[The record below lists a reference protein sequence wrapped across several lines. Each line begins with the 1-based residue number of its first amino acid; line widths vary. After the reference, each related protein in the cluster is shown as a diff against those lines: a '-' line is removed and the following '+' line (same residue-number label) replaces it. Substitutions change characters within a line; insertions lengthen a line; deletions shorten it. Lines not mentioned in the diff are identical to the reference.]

1 MKKLQRYDVSPAY
14 DDSGMWVTERKDNT
28 GQYCLSGDVSALEA
42 ENERLRRRFSKL
54 SQKLAAYTFLPDTKF
69 PAFEN
74 GKETGYWDAHEQI
87 DAILNREQQEK
98 P

>member
-42 ENERLRRRFSKL
+42 ENERLGDGLRNALLTCIYALDNTRTL
-54 SQKLAAYTFLPDTKF
+54 SDIDFI
-69 PAFEN
+69 N
-74 GKETGYWDAHEQI
+74 RQI
-87 DAILNREQQEK
+87 EAILNREHEK
-98 P
+98 QP